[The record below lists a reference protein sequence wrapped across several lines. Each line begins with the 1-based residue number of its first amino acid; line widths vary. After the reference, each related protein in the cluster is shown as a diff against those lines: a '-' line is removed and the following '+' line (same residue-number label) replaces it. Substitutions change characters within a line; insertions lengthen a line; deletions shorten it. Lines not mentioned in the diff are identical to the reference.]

1 MEDVALVGKT
11 RGQNPSQGKMEELV
25 RRNWMGFQGKDPEI
39 TPLEKGWFEFHFGCK
54 EDVDSEQGETL
65 YSRRRTK
72 LCFHPR
78 EVGRR
83 SNIKDKMYMQM

>member
-1 MEDVALVGKT
+1 MVDILVGLE
-11 RGQNPSQGKMEELV
+11 GKVIFSLKEE
-25 RRNWMGFQGKDPEI
+25 
-39 TPLEKGWFEFHFGCK
+39 TSK
-54 EDVDSEQGETL
+54 EGVDSEQGETL
-65 YSRRRTK
+65 YSRRRTR